1 MVEILLWQ
9 YRRRPG
15 EEADMLCCGHVL
27 TRREWMWSA
36 MLSSA
41 GAMVGGGGG
50 GARAEAQA
58 ASAESLAAAN
68 ALLRDNVS
76 VDVHTHAGP
85 DGISSRTAG
94 PSDEIARSMRAGRI
108 AVLCLAD
115 VPDGPILGRNAQNVL
130 VALRVPE
137 PGLLWKHHLDRL
149 AWADELV
156 AKHGIRRALTL
167 ADVKAAHAAAQ
178 PAVIFDVEG
187 LDFLEKK
194 LERLEESYAR
204 GVRTMQLVHY
214 TPNDLGDFQTG
225 AVVHHG
231 LTPFGA
237 DVIRAC
243 HKLGVVVD
251 VAHATADTV
260 KQAAKVASRPLLL
273 SHTALRGSKA
283 QGPTPL
289 TERQITPDHARAI
302 AETGGSIGIWHFFPS
317 LELYVD
323 GIKEMID
330 VVGVNH
336 VSIGTDTS
344 RGTGLFPRYDH
355 FPQLVEAM
363 LKGGF
368 TPADTAKII
377 GGNYL
382 RIFAASVG

>member
-1 MVEILLWQ
+1 MV
-9 YRRRPG
+9 
-15 EEADMLCCGHVL
+15 CCGHVL

-41 GAMVGGGGG
+41 GAVVAGGGA
-50 GARAEAQA
+50 ARAEAQA
-58 ASAESLAAAN
+58 ASSEPLAAAV

-85 DGISSRTAG
+85 DGITSRTAP
-94 PSDEIARSMRAGRI
+94 PSDEIARSMRAGRL

-130 VALRVPE
+130 AALRVPE
-137 PGLLWKHHLDRL
+137 PGLLWKYHLDRL
-149 AWADELV
+149 GWADELV

-167 ADVKAAHAAAQ
+167 ADVKAAHAAGQ
-178 PAVIFDVEG
+178 PAIILDVEG

-237 DVIRAC
+237 DVIRARN
-243 HKLGVVVD
+243 KLGVVVD
-251 VAHATADTV
+251 VAHATSDTV
-260 KQAAKVASRPLLL
+260 KQAAKVATRPLLL

-283 QGPTPL
+283 QGATPL
-289 TERQITPDHARAI
+289 TERQVTADHARAI
-302 AETGGSIGIWHFFPS
+302 ADTGGSVGIWHFFPS
-317 LELYVD
+317 VELYVD
-323 GIKEMID
+323 GLKEMVD

-355 FPQLVEAM
+355 FPQLVDAM

>member
-1 MVEILLWQ
+1 MV
-9 YRRRPG
+9 
-15 EEADMLCCGHVL
+15 CCGHVL

-41 GAMVGGGGG
+41 GAVVAGG
-50 GARAEAQA
+50 GAARADAQA
-58 ASAESLAAAN
+58 ASAEPLAAAV
-68 ALLRDNVS
+68 ALLRDNIS

-85 DGISSRTAG
+85 DGITSRTAP
-94 PSDEIARSMRAGRI
+94 PSDEIARSMRTGRL

-115 VPDGPILGRNAQNVL
+115 VPDSPILGRNAQNVL
-130 VALRVPE
+130 AAVRVPE
-137 PGLLWKHHLDRL
+137 PGLLWKYHLDRL
-149 AWADELV
+149 GWADELV

-167 ADVKAAHAAAQ
+167 ADVKAAHAAGQ
-178 PAVIFDVEG
+178 PAIILDVEG

-243 HKLGVVVD
+243 NKLGVVVD
-251 VAHATADTV
+251 VAHATSDTV
-260 KQAAKVASRPLLL
+260 KQAAKVATRPLLL

-283 QGPTPL
+283 QGATPL
-289 TERQITPDHARAI
+289 TERQVTADHARAI
-302 AETGGSIGIWHFFPS
+302 ADTGGSVGIWHFFPS
-317 LELYVD
+317 VELYVD
-323 GIKEMID
+323 GLKEMVD

-355 FPQLVEAM
+355 FPQLVNAM